1 MNIGRIRTLQSPKYA
16 NKKRKKL
23 IFLVFVSISLIFI
36 LLILLILVLHLSLFK
51 INSINISG
59 ADSVSIQNIEKTVK
73 SSIDGSYL
81 YIIPRSSFIFYPKSE
96 IRNILINDYP
106 EIKDLDIKIKGLT
119 NLNIDIDERKPEVIV
134 CEGFRNDENDG
145 GCYYSDAGGFVY
157 GKAASTTDSNY
168 FKYYVNQNST
178 TTIMGSYFTRGTKFI
193 ELQKFIRDIANS
205 GIKANGIL
213 VSDDNSY
220 ELYIENFDESDAIVY
235 FDDRTSFDKTLSN
248 LVVFWKNVVNKKI
261 GLSVVPNFDYINLRF
276 GNNVFYLVK

>member
-23 IFLVFVSISLIFI
+23 IFLVSVSISLIFI

-81 YIIPRSSFIFYPKSE
+81 YIIPRSSFIFYPKSK

-145 GCYYSDAGGFVY
+145 SCYYSDAGGFVY

-235 FDDRTSFDKTLSN
+235 FDDRTSFDKTLLN
-248 LVVFWKNVVNKKI
+248 LVVFWKNAVNKKI

-276 GNNVFYLVK
+276 GNNVFYLIK